1 MTPNRGIESVSN
13 IAGLNYEGSIY
24 RPPSEARS
32 IILQATVGCAHNRCT
47 FCVSYKDKRFRI
59 KDRAAIE
66 ADLQKAALLY
76 PGIRRLFIA
85 DGDALIMPM
94 SEWRWLM
101 PAIHEYLPW
110 VERVGVYATGLA
122 IRKKTADDLKW
133 LRDNRLGIIYLGVE
147 SGDPQTLAYIR
158 KDSTAEQLIEAGD
171 KVKAAGIE
179 LSVTVLLGIAP
190 TGRSL
195 DHGRNTG
202 RLLTAMDP
210 DFVGA
215 LSVIVCPGTELEEL
229 INRGEHQVPAP
240 VELLK
245 ELREMLTHTE
255 MSQGLFMANHAS
267 NYLPLKVVIPKGK
280 AVALTQLESAIRG
293 QINLRPESYRAL

>member
-1 MTPNRGIESVSN
+1 MRNFAS
-13 IAGLNYEGSIY
+13 LDYEGAIY

-59 KDRAAIE
+59 KDRATIE
-66 ADLQKAALLY
+66 ADLKKAARLY
-76 PGIRRLFIA
+76 PGVKRLFVA
-85 DGDALIMPM
+85 DGDALVMPM

-101 PAIHEYLPW
+101 PAIGEYLPW

-122 IRKKTADDLKW
+122 IRKKTAEDLKW

-147 SGDPQTLAYIR
+147 SGDPQTLVCIQ
-158 KDSTAEQLIEAGD
+158 KDSTAEQLIKAGH

-190 TGRSL
+190 SGRSL
-195 DHGRNTG
+195 DHGLQTG

-210 DFVGA
+210 DYVGA
-215 LSVIVCPGTELEEL
+215 LSVILCAGTELEERVK
-229 INRGEHQVPAP
+229 RGEQQVPTP

-245 ELREMLTHTE
+245 ELREMLAHTE
-255 MSQGLFMANHAS
+255 LSQGLFMANHAS
-267 NYLPLKVVIPKGK
+267 NYLPLKVKMPQGK
-280 AVALTQLESAIRG
+280 AEAIALLEAAISG
-293 QINLRPESYRAL
+293 KVNLRPESVRAL